1 MQTRAANGG
10 PKNSWSWLHRK
21 AKLMD
26 RVFLMM
32 VMSVVVISCATPL
45 SAPPSGP
52 DTTNPNYII
61 GPGDTLEIFVWRN
74 PEVST
79 TLPVRPDGK
88 ISAPLVEDMLASGK
102 TPTELAR
109 NIESQLAAYI
119 KEPLVT
125 VMVRGF
131 IGPYSQQI
139 RVVGAAA
146 EPRELP
152 YRANM
157 TLLDLMIAVGGLTD
171 IAAGNRASLIRVT
184 DGRQQQYGVRLDDLV
199 RYGDISANVKVQPG
213 DILIIPEAWF

>member
-1 MQTRAANGG
+1 MQTKAANDRPTGAWG
-10 PKNSWSWLHRK
+10 WLNK
-21 AKLMD
+21 TAKTIVRILLPA
-26 RVFLMM
+26 VLP
-32 VMSVVVISCATPL
+32 VLIASCATPL
-45 SAPPSGP
+45 TAPPPVS
-52 DTTNPNYII
+52 DSTNPNYII

-88 ISAPLVEDMLASGK
+88 ISTPLVEDMLASGK

-131 IGPYSQQI
+131 VGPYSQQI

-171 IAAGNRASLIRVT
+171 IAAGNRASLIRVV
-184 DGRQQQYGVRLDDLV
+184 DGKQQQYGVRLDDLV
-199 RYGDISANVKVQPG
+199 RDGNISANAKVQPG